1 MIEEVVSVELPVHER
16 LVVRKNRLMNEEN
29 GIGMPR
35 ISIVTGTH
43 GDELDG
49 QYICYE
55 VIRRIEREKNK
66 LKGIVDIYP
75 DINPLGLDTG
85 SRGIPMFDLDMNRVF
100 PGDNNGAM
108 AEYVAAGI
116 IEDIIGSDLC
126 IDIHSSNI
134 FVNEMPQVRINDDT
148 QEKLLPYAKM
158 MNAQFVWI
166 YSSITVLDATLAYSL
181 NHLGVPTLVTEM
193 GVGNRITP
201 KYCRDI
207 VDGIFN
213 LMSHMGIWD
222 DEPKEVNEPIISTE
236 GEVTFLTAKE
246 SGIFVSAV
254 DSMGRTGNAA
264 KSFKSPM
271 KELNEQTVLIEN
283 AKTNKN
289 DSYHQH
295 TKYDD
300 QVDRY
305 YSTYDIGTLLHNN
318 ESYLEGTIDS
328 KYDVDYYSFSYPQKS
343 FYSKMGISSEIT
355 ISLESKN
362 SQAYNLVLYDLY
374 GNQIGI
380 ATDDGHGNK
389 QLTVPN
395 WDCVTSDYVIRVEN
409 SNMTSDSGEGS
420 YRIKITET
428 KNRDTSSSNVQHS
441 QEIANAD
448 NSEEKNAIKQKYE
461 KTYQSEIDKLHQM
474 QFEALPEDE
483 KYSGTDSVEEL
494 LNKMK
499 KGEQLSVSEMA
510 YVKIFANLS
519 DYERA
524 EKSNYIKNDF
534 YAEIERIANEKGIE
548 LPDTSWKIEIDVS
561 GTITINGDITE
572 ENKEQIKNMISE
584 NFADDMWEK
593 YIQTADISNTQY
605 RLVNAYYEVE
615 QFIQKATNGQYS
627 FDDINVDDNGK
638 ITGLPEKMCK
648 IMNSQEANAKYEEI
662 RDNIYM
668 LTDYKNQYGLEDI
681 LAFKAGY
688 NISDSEVSTVGT
700 SGNNSVM
707 DNAGYYKN
715 MKTII

>member
-29 GIGMPR
+29 GIDMPR

-246 SGIFVSAV
+246 SGIFVSAC
-254 DSMGRTGNAA
+254 
-264 KSFKSPM
+264 
-271 KELNEQTVLIEN
+271 
-283 AKTNKN
+283 
-289 DSYHQH
+289 
-295 TKYDD
+295 
-300 QVDRY
+300 
-305 YSTYDIGTLLHNN
+305 LL
-318 ESYLEGTIDS
+318 Y
-328 KYDVDYYSFSYPQKS
+328 
-343 FYSKMGISSEIT
+343 
-355 ISLESKN
+355 
-362 SQAYNLVLYDLY
+362 
-374 GNQIGI
+374 
-380 ATDDGHGNK
+380 
-389 QLTVPN
+389 
-395 WDCVTSDYVIRVEN
+395 TSD
-409 SNMTSDSGEGS
+409 
-420 YRIKITET
+420 
-428 KNRDTSSSNVQHS
+428 
-441 QEIANAD
+441 AAD
-448 NSEEKNAIKQKYE
+448 E
-461 KTYQSEIDKLHQM
+461 
-474 QFEALPEDE
+474 
-483 KYSGTDSVEEL
+483 
-494 LNKMK
+494 
-499 KGEQLSVSEMA
+499 
-510 YVKIFANLS
+510 
-519 DYERA
+519 
-524 EKSNYIKNDF
+524 
-534 YAEIERIANEKGIE
+534 
-548 LPDTSWKIEIDVS
+548 
-561 GTITINGDITE
+561 
-572 ENKEQIKNMISE
+572 
-584 NFADDMWEK
+584 
-593 YIQTADISNTQY
+593 
-605 RLVNAYYEVE
+605 
-615 QFIQKATNGQYS
+615 
-627 FDDINVDDNGK
+627 
-638 ITGLPEKMCK
+638 
-648 IMNSQEANAKYEEI
+648 
-662 RDNIYM
+662 
-668 LTDYKNQYGLEDI
+668 
-681 LAFKAGY
+681 
-688 NISDSEVSTVGT
+688 
-700 SGNNSVM
+700 
-707 DNAGYYKN
+707 
-715 MKTII
+715 